1 MAARVFDCAVPL
13 ERERGLAAAE
23 TALRDGELVVLPTD
37 TVYGLSANAFDRDA
51 VAGLMVAKGGSAPPP
66 VLIATPEGM
75 DGLAADVPDDARA
88 LADAFWP
95 GGLTL
100 VCLAQPML
108 GWGAGGAA
116 GSGAGR
122 TADITTVSLRMPLHP
137 VALELLAR
145 TGPLATSAA
154 NVAGSPPPTSLAA
167 ARDMLDE
174 AVAVYLDGGP
184 CLDLPPS
191 TIVDTT
197 GGRLRVVRD
206 GAVPLADMVDVVG
219 EDAWEVPAGAGVA
232 GSGGAAG

>member
-23 TALRDGELVVLPTD
+23 TALRDGALVVLPTD
-37 TVYGLSANAFDRDA
+37 TVYGLSADAFDRDA

-66 VLIATPEGM
+66 VLIAAPDGM
-75 DGLAADVPDDARA
+75 VGLATEVSDAARA

-108 GWGAGGAA
+108 GWGSGGPAGGGAA
-116 GSGAGR
+116 EV
-122 TADITTVSLRMPLHP
+122 TTVSLRMPLHP

-154 NVAGSPPPTSLAA
+154 NVAGNPPPLSVAE
-167 ARDMLDE
+167 ARDMLED

-197 GGRLRVVRD
+197 GGLLRVVRE
-206 GAVPLADMVDVVG
+206 GAVALADMIDVVG
-219 EDAWEVPAGAGVA
+219 EEAWDITSDTTSGAVGAPA
-232 GSGGAAG
+232 